1 RYSPPRFVH
10 DMHTSS
16 DVDQVMPPGAAWII
30 GDILSDRQ
38 ARARTF
44 GLDSVLSTPF
54 WTAVKTGTSKDMRDN
69 WCLGWSER
77 YTVGVWVG
85 NSGGASMRD
94 VSGVSGA
101 GPVWHDLM
109 SYLHR
114 QQGSVQAAM
123 PTSVSQGRVVFQD
136 HIEPARQDFFLGDT
150 AVAQVHL
157 AQDYVQ

>member
-1 RYSPPRFVH
+1 MSDWGSDVC
-10 DMHTSS
+10 SS
-16 DVDQVMPPGAAWII
+16 D
-30 GDILSDRQ
+30 LQ

-69 WCLGWSER
+69 WCLGWSDR

-101 GPVWHDLM
+101 GPIWHDLM
-109 SYLHR
+109 SYLNR
-114 QQGSVQAAM
+114 RQGSVQPDM
-123 PTSVSQGRVVFQD
+123 RSEEHTSELQSLMR
-136 HIEPARQDFFLGDT
+136 IS
-150 AVAQVHL
+150 
-157 AQDYVQ
+157 Y